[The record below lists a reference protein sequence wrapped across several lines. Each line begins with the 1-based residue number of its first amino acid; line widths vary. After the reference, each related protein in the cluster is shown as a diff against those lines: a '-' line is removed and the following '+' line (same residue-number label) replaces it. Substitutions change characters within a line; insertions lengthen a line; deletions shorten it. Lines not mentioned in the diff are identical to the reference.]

1 MNARFGG
8 GYIMIDLDY
17 INKYRFWE
25 QYTLTG
31 KKNVINY
38 GKVLSYLSDARNI
51 QSNLGCG
58 RLYTSTYLGIEP
70 RPDAPQKEYLL
81 VVELFPARGAT
92 YENQPISH
100 IRFEI
105 GKKQVILKIRD
116 LQTRQFHKQYVFNCE
131 DAVETVQELR
141 DYFMENGLM
150 PIISSDYY
158 FGQYKTEL
166 QYVYDNVVERLDEEE
181 VEELKK
187 LLDGKGFEFIGDM
200 CKKSFGNFRMRI
212 YQKNKYGS
220 YILAFQDFGEKL
232 FVHWALKGKDLVD
245 AVVALEEIYERWKQ
259 EIKGVR

>member
-1 MNARFGG
+1 MNVRFDGG
-8 GYIMIDLDY
+8 VIMIDMDY
-17 INKYRFWE
+17 IDKYKFWE

-31 KKNVINY
+31 KKNVVNY
-38 GKVLSYLSDARNI
+38 GRILSYLSDVRMI
-51 QSNLGCG
+51 QNKLGCG

-70 RPDAPQKEYLL
+70 RPDAPEKEYLL

-105 GKKQVILKIRD
+105 GKKQIILKIRD
-116 LQTRQFHKQYVFNCE
+116 LQTRQFHRHYVFNCE
-131 DAVETVQELR
+131 DAVETAKELL

-166 QYVYDNVVERLDEEE
+166 QYVYDNVIERLNERE
-181 VEELKK
+181 VEELHK
-187 LLDGKGFEFIGDM
+187 LLEGKGFEFVKDM
-200 CKKSFGNFRMRI
+200 CRKTFGNFRIRI

-220 YILAFQDFGEKL
+220 YILAFQDLGEKL
-232 FVHWALKGKDLVD
+232 SIHWALKGNDLVEAVD
-245 AVVALEEIYERWKQ
+245 ALVNIYERWKQ
-259 EIKGVR
+259 EVKGVR